1 MKAGIGTLLRMCC
14 VPSEGANMPVMMLA
28 RVGAHTADVE

>member
-1 MKAGIGTLLRMCC
+1 MGTLLRMCW

-28 RVGAHTADVE
+28 RVGAQTAEVEYARS